1 MIQLFGYKHMKS
13 DYHYYSDWFHIIR
26 PVTLTAS
33 IMPVTVGTLLAAQLT
48 DLSITLYITLLITS
62 VLIQAAV
69 NMLNDYFDFMKGQ
82 EEGKWHD
89 VSPSNSH
96 FTPLYSQVPFVSL
109 SIVAV
114 VSLLTL
120 WLASESSYWIIP
132 LGISGFILG
141 YHYSAGIH
149 SLSSLGLG
157 EIAGAICLG
166 PLPFIIAILVH
177 GAPFSWE
184 MLLHSLPFAILMATM
199 VLTNNIRDIK
209 KDSSTRKTVA
219 IRIGK
224 KKAVYLLTGLLALTY
239 ISSLL
244 IYASLWILL
253 SLPLAVTLIHRFY
266 QKEGANPMEI
276 AAKHHML
283 HSTAIILSIIL

>member
-1 MIQLFGYKHMKS
+1 MTLLFGYKDMKS
-13 DYHYYSDWFHIIR
+13 DYHYHSDWFRIIR

-33 IMPVTVGTLLAAQLT
+33 IMPVTVGTLLAAQFT
-48 DLSITLYITLLITS
+48 DFSITLYIVLLITS

-89 VSPSNSH
+89 VNTSNSR
-96 FTPLYSQVPFVSL
+96 FTPLYSQVPFVSI

-120 WLASESSYWIIP
+120 WLAAESSYWIIP
-132 LGISGFILG
+132 LGIIGFILG

-166 PLPFIIAILVH
+166 PLPVVIAILVH
-177 GAPFSWE
+177 GVPFSWE
-184 MLLHSLPFAILMATM
+184 MLLYSLPFALLMGTM

-224 KKAVYLLTGLLALTY
+224 KKAVYLLSGLLALTY

-244 IYASLWILL
+244 IYASLWVLL
-253 SLPLAVTLIHRFY
+253 SLPLAIVLIQRFY
-266 QKEGANPMEI
+266 QTDGPNPMGI
-276 AAKHHML
+276 AGKHHML
-283 HSTAIILSIIL
+283 HSAAIILSIIL

>member
-1 MIQLFGYKHMKS
+1 MTQLFGYKDMSS
-13 DYHYYSDWFHIIR
+13 DYHYHSDWFRIIR

-33 IMPVTVGTLLAAQLT
+33 IMPVTVGTLLAAQIS
-48 DLSITLYITLLITS
+48 DFNITRYVILLITS

-82 EEGKWHD
+82 EEDKWHD
-89 VSPSNSH
+89 VNSSNSW
-96 FTPLYSQVPFVSL
+96 FTPLYSQVPIVSL

-120 WLASESSYWIIP
+120 WLAAESSYWIIP
-132 LGISGFILG
+132 LGIIGFILG
-141 YHYSAGIH
+141 YHYSAGIN
-149 SLSSLGLG
+149 SLASLGLG

-166 PLPFIIAILVH
+166 PLPLIISMLVH
-177 GAPFSWE
+177 GAPVSWD
-184 MLLHSLPFAILMATM
+184 MLLYSLPFALLMGTM

-224 KKAVYLLTGLLALTY
+224 QKAVYLLIGILALTY
-239 ISSLL
+239 ISSIL
-244 IYASLWILL
+244 IYSSFWVLL
-253 SLPLAVTLIHRFY
+253 SLPAAIALIRRFY
-266 QKEGANPMEI
+266 RTEGPNPMGI
-276 AAKHHML
+276 AGQHHLL
-283 HSTAIILSIIL
+283 HSLTIIFTVLI